1 MLAARAEDARLLLKS
16 PCLLPFPCL
25 SILLAL
31 APMAPGVAAART
43 QGKGGETI
51 HVFDI
56 PAGRLVET
64 LQKISQQADVQILA
78 SVRPDLRAS
87 RPVRGRLSADAA
99 IARATAGQSLLV
111 RRTSAGFLISE
122 AATSRP
128 APPPRPSPAPPVM
141 QQESP
146 IDTPIVVTGYR
157 ESLRAAALARRDA
170 IGFIEVTRAED
181 IAAFP
186 DRNAADALQRLPG
199 VAISRDNGEGR
210 QISLRG
216 LGPMFTRTTL
226 NGVEALATTA
236 SGFDNRGSVSR
247 QRRFDYSVFDASLFS
262 QVRIEKSWSVDQE
275 AGGIGGLVALHTV
288 RPFDRPT
295 NVTLLSVQGRTGTV
309 ARQVTPMVI
318 AEMSR
323 RNSHW
328 GALLALSY
336 SRNQVIEYG
345 YRNWDWA
352 PFTLTPVHIGTEI
365 GDSDRARLTDGDNP
379 LYGARAMS
387 YSTWTNRFHRLNIV
401 GSIQHE
407 SDGGLKVALDLVHAR
422 LSNRRDEYS
431 LAAAG
436 TDGLTGRVEGSQ
448 ILQHVE
454 IEGDTITSA
463 RFTGID
469 LRTEHKRSE
478 DQTDFTE
485 AALTLSYPV
494 DDATSLDLLVGHA
507 RSDFESPVF
516 DKVFL
521 ESRGQ
526 DFSYVATGP
535 HPRNSYGF
543 DLADAANWRLMRADA
558 REDAIVNDNLS
569 IRVSATRNMG
579 AGIILRAGGS
589 YQYFGNSGYQRRT
602 RVDYGDGARALVT
615 LFDGPSRASYVVAQV
630 DPTFALTGQERVLS
644 ATADVPGSDY
654 RLSERRLTGFMLA
667 DLDLMAGSWPLN
679 ARIGLQFH
687 RTIMVSTGSAT
698 ADLSRSR
705 IGARKSDGFWLP
717 SLETRLT
724 LPDNMVLRF
733 AASRNVN
740 RPDLADLRAAA
751 EVNVSPF
758 GGSIIA
764 GNPSLRPFM
773 AESVDLML
781 DRYDGG
787 KGHASIGLFFKHMHS
802 FITSET
808 RVMPYSATGF
818 PAAFLFAGQD
828 PSILYNVIRPLNGPG
843 ASIFGVEAALRR
855 ELRFLPRPF
864 DRLGI
869 QANLTHV
876 AGSSGVIYD
885 GRSVTLPLIDLSR
898 WSGNAILYYTGN
910 RWDARLSAAHRGTY
924 RVDIGDNGNV
934 GEFIKGSLTVDF
946 AAHMTVNRRL
956 EAVMEAR
963 NLTDEP
969 VVQYTDAF
977 SRRLLSTTRSGRVMS
992 AGLRYAF

>member
-1 MLAARAEDARLLLKS
+1 MLAARAEDARLLLKF
-16 PCLLPFPCL
+16 PCLLPFL
-25 SILLAL
+25 SILLTL
-31 APMAPGVAAART
+31 APMAPDIAVART
-43 QGKGGETI
+43 QGTGGEST
-51 HVFDI
+51 HAFNI

-87 RPVRGRLSADAA
+87 QSVRGRFTTDAA
-99 IARATAGQSLLV
+99 IARVTAGQDLHV
-111 RRTSAGFLISE
+111 RRTAAGFLISE
-122 AATSRP
+122 AAVSRP
-128 APPPRPSPAPPVM
+128 APVYPSPVL
-141 QQESP
+141 P
-146 IDTPIVVTGYR
+146 IPQPDRPTEQPIVVTGYR

-170 IGFIEVTRAED
+170 IGLVEVTRAED

-199 VAISRDNGEGR
+199 IAISRDNGEGR

-262 QVRIEKSWSVDQE
+262 QVRVEKSWSVDQE
-275 AGGIGGLVALHTV
+275 AGGIGGLIALHSV

-295 NVTLLSVQGRTGTV
+295 DVTLLSVQ
-309 ARQVTPMVI
+309 ARAGNLTSRVTPMVI
-318 AEMSR
+318 AGISR
-323 RNSHW
+323 RNSNW

-336 SRNQVIEYG
+336 SSNQVIEYG

-352 PFTLTPVHIGTEI
+352 PLTLASAHIGTRI
-365 GDSDRARLTDGDNP
+365 SDGDRARLIDMNHP

-387 YSTWTNRFHRLNIV
+387 YSTWINRFRRLNIV

-407 SDGGLKVALDLVHAR
+407 SDSGIKIALDLIHAR

-436 TDGLTGRVEGSQ
+436 TNGLTGRVDGTQ
-448 ILQHVE
+448 ILQDVE
-454 IEGDTITSA
+454 IRDNTITAAS
-463 RFTGID
+463 FTGID

-478 DQTDFTE
+478 DHTDFTE

-494 DDATSLDLLVGHA
+494 DDATSLDLLIGHG

-521 ESRGQ
+521 EAPGQ
-526 DFSYVATGP
+526 DFSYVATGST
-535 HPRNSYGF
+535 PRNSYGF
-543 DLADAANWRLMRADA
+543 DLAYAANWSLMRADA

-569 IRVSATRNMG
+569 IRFSMAHKLG
-579 AGIILRAGGS
+579 AGITLHTGGS
-589 YQYFGNSGYQRRT
+589 YQYFGNNGYQRRT
-602 RVDYGDGARALVT
+602 RVDYEDGTRAPVA
-615 LFDGPSRASYVVAQV
+615 LFDGPSYASYVVAQV
-630 DPTFALTGQERVLS
+630 DPTFTLTGQQRALSS
-644 ATADVPGSDY
+644 ATDVPGSDY
-654 RLSERRLTGFMLA
+654 RLSERRYTGFLLA
-667 DLDLMAGSWPLN
+667 DIDLMAGSWPLK
-679 ARIGLQFH
+679 ARFGLQFH
-687 RTIMVSTGSAT
+687 RTTMLSTGPAT

-705 IGARKSDGFWLP
+705 VSVRKSDGFWLP
-717 SLETRLT
+717 SLEARLM

-733 AASRNVN
+733 AGSQNVN

-751 EVNVSPF
+751 EVSVSPF

-764 GNPSLRPFM
+764 GNPLLRPFK
-773 AESVDLML
+773 AESIDVML
-781 DRYDGG
+781 DRYDGST
-787 KGHASIGLFFKHMHS
+787 GHASIGMFFKHMHS

-808 RVMPYSATGF
+808 QVLPYSATGY
-818 PAAFLFAGQD
+818 PTAFLFAGQN

-843 ASIFGVEAALRR
+843 ASIFGVEATLRR
-855 ELRFLPRPF
+855 ELRFLPKPF
-864 DRLGI
+864 NGLGI
-869 QANLTHV
+869 QVNLTHV
-876 AGSSGVIYD
+876 TGSSRVIYD
-885 GRSVTLPLIDLSR
+885 GRPVILPLIDLSR
-898 WSGNAILYYTGN
+898 WSGNAVLYYTGKG
-910 RWDARLSAAHRGTY
+910 WDARLSAAHRGIY
-924 RVDIGDNGNV
+924 RVDIGDNGNI

-946 AAHMTVNRRL
+946 AAHMTISHRL

-969 VVQYTDAF
+969 VVQYTDVHA
-977 SRRLLSTTRSGRVMS
+977 RRLLSTTRSGQVLS
-992 AGLRYAF
+992 AGLRYAL